1 MLLATGINT
10 PMTTGPRLAEHGPA
24 PPRGARSIE
33 FREPRDTRWYRLYA
47 KDGILILSCF
57 YIHSIHYG
65 HVTYLPWTYPPRSPL
80 SSSPRSARAGL
91 PRPPPPPPPS
101 WRTPT
106 CRRGGGVLNRARR
119 GALGSAASAPLE
131 LLRRHELPVHPALQ
145 VGRRQ
150 VPACVNLRRAAWV
163 AGVGGGAQLQR
174 AGRRACMLCCFR
186 QPMYSDLSSEHSR
199 KWSSGKLPLSGGFGG
214 RPLAGR
220 DAKDAMSGGR
230 WQDRLRLGGA
240 RLQGRCVMAIS
251 RETRARSSP
260 TKEFWEY
267 TPCWLTEESSLS
279 LSHESAYG
287 ANSFSL
293 SSR

>member
-1 MLLATGINT
+1 M
-10 PMTTGPRLAEHGPA
+10 
-24 PPRGARSIE
+24 
-33 FREPRDTRWYRLYA
+33 
-47 KDGILILSCF
+47 
-57 YIHSIHYG
+57 
-65 HVTYLPWTYPPRSPL
+65 
-80 SSSPRSARAGL
+80 
-91 PRPPPPPPPS
+91 
-101 WRTPT
+101 
-106 CRRGGGVLNRARR
+106 LNRARR

-220 DAKDAMSGGR
+220 DAKDAMGGGR

-240 RLQGRCVMAIS
+240 RLQGSCVMAIS
-251 RETRARSSP
+251 RDTRA
-260 TKEFWEY
+260 EEG
-267 TPCWLTEESSLS
+267 LTVGRIL
-279 LSHESAYG
+279 LHIH
-287 ANSFSL
+287 
-293 SSR
+293 SRINPLRAISDQISIYLQS